1 MGSEKHSF
9 GKIITDRADYDKNK
23 IVRIVGIPDVCPNFI
38 NRIDE
43 NLWFNY
49 WNDKSQSLN
58 VDYVHEQNMFYK
70 NNSKIYWPNE
80 EVNKVTEDITS
91 LIKAYCKSAKL
102 YNQTIAESF
111 VKERKNL
118 LDKIF

>member
-1 MGSEKHSF
+1 
-9 GKIITDRADYDKNK
+9 
-23 IVRIVGIPDVCPNFI
+23 
-38 NRIDE
+38 
-43 NLWFNY
+43 
-49 WNDKSQSLN
+49 
-58 VDYVHEQNMFYK
+58 MFYK